1 MCTTLTDVQIKK
13 SCSFDWASNNNW
25 CSIGVS
31 YTPTHH
37 SMLLPVLSMDECIY
51 CTGMIW
57 WGHMTQDTHDELLL
71 LIWNFMSIDEWWY
84 WEELK
89 VNERTHTHTHNTTC
103 TCIIPMCLCRLYTSH
118 GVYTYKF
125 VLGPLPIHCSSSS
138 PGGSL
143 CKPGKCHYIH
153 GAWCQNRRQNTKILP
168 VQTNW
173 KKKANCRQSASQYSF
188 LPAQVRV

>member
-1 MCTTLTDVQIKK
+1 MLNRSIIYTCTPFNAVA
-13 SCSFDWASNNNW
+13 CSEHGWMHILHWDDLMRTYDTRHTWWVAFDDLNN
-25 CSIGVS
+25 
-31 YTPTHH
+31 
-37 SMLLPVLSMDECIY
+37 
-51 CTGMIW
+51 
-57 WGHMTQDTHDELLL
+57 
-71 LIWNFMSIDEWWY
+71 NFMSIDEWWY

-89 VNERTHTHTHNTTC
+89 VNERTHTHYTTC
-103 TCIIPMCLCRLYTSH
+103 ACIIPMCLCRLYTSH

-143 CKPGKCHYIH
+143 CKPGKCHYTH

-173 KKKANCRQSASQYSF
+173 KKKANCRQSASQHSF
-188 LPAQVRV
+188 LTAQVCV